1 MPCFMRLS
9 DLALTPLYLAQAA
22 YFIARTEKLPEAAG
36 PRAGQSGQ
44 GAPMRLLIL
53 GDSSG
58 AGVGVAHQDQALIGQ
73 MLHHLEPERA
83 MTWQVI
89 ARSGVTTAHARRMLA
104 GAGACDV
111 AVLALGVNDVLR
123 QTPVR
128 RFADEYAGLIA
139 DLPAGHILVSAVPPL
154 GQFTVFPRPLRDYL
168 GRRATALDIAL
179 QTVCA
184 RSGALHVPFDLA
196 PDPGWLARDGLH
208 PGAALYAE
216 WGRCMAGLALA
227 RLS

>member
-1 MPCFMRLS
+1 MRLT
-9 DLALTPLYLAQAA
+9 DLALTPLYLVQAA
-22 YFIARTEKLPEAAG
+22 QFIARTEKLPEAVG

-58 AGVGVAHQDQALIGQ
+58 AGVGVAHQDQALIGR

-83 MTWQVI
+83 VKWQVI
-89 ARSGVTTAHARRMLA
+89 ARSGATTAHARRMLA
-104 GAGACDV
+104 GAGPSDV

-123 QTPVR
+123 QTASR
-128 RFADEYAGLIA
+128 RFEVDYAKLIEA
-139 DLPAGHILVSAVPPL
+139 LPARHILASAVPPL
-154 GQFTVFPRPLRDYL
+154 GHFTAFPRPLRGYI
-168 GRRATALDIAL
+168 GQRAIALDAAL

-184 RSGALHVPFDLA
+184 NTGALHVPFDLD
-196 PDPGWLARDGLH
+196 PDPRWLARDGLH

-216 WGRCMAGLALA
+216 WGRRMAALALA